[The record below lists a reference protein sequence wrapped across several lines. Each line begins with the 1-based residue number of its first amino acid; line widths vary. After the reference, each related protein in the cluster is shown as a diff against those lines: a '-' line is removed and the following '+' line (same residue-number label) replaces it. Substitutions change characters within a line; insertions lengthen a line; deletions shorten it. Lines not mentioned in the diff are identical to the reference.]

1 MYLYKILQKLFL
13 VKQVN
18 FKFFAS
24 SFCLSSFFLLVSF
37 NLFSQKTINEVIE
50 KYNDGSVAYISVEEL
65 TNLSSRNSKVRLLDA
80 RSFEEYQVSHL
91 ENAQHIGYKDFDIEK
106 VEKQFKKDETLVVYC
121 SIGVRSEE
129 IGEQLQ
135 NAGYQKVYN
144 LYGGIFEW
152 FNENQ
157 PIYNKANQK
166 TNRIHAYS
174 TFWGSFVN
182 RGEKVYE

>member
-1 MYLYKILQKLFL
+1 MILFWQNRFLSLLLFL
-13 VKQVN
+13 
-18 FKFFAS
+18 FFIFS
-24 SFCLSSFFLLVSF
+24 SY
-37 NLFSQKTINEVIE
+37 SQNTIDEVIE

-65 TNLSSRNSKVRLLDA
+65 TNLSSRNSKIRLLDA
-80 RSFEEYQVSHL
+80 RSVEEYQVSHL
-91 ENAQHIGYKDFDIEK
+91 ENAQHVGYKEFDIEK